1 MDRKPRIVALIVTV
15 IVLAVSVGL
24 LLSMS
29 LRYSSAAEA
38 TREWPP
44 VDSAELLFAN
54 EFVAAGEVAPVENPT
69 EATPVAESAPALEAH
84 DRTDAGPKGEIPPSV
99 VSSNRP
105 SAMTVKKQK
114 EDRQA
119 GNQKQ
124 EDAEAVRAK
133 ARKETSQ
140 AISKRVNFGGPA
152 AGGKG
157 ESAPESSGKG
167 GATDGIASASLG
179 GRSMERW
186 SKPSAKT
193 TGTITVR
200 VRVDRQ
206 GKVIRADYVSGTGAV
221 ASDVAARQS
230 CESAALKSQFSVS
243 LDGPAVQVG
252 TITYRFR

>member
-15 IVLAVSVGL
+15 LVMAVSVGV

-69 EATPVAESAPALEAH
+69 EATPVAESAPALDAH
-84 DRTDAGPKGEIPPSV
+84 DRTDAGPKADVPAPV
-99 VSSNRP
+99 VSSDRT
-105 SAMTVKKQK
+105 SHMTVKKAK
-114 EDRQA
+114 EETSA

-124 EDAEAVRAK
+124 ETLETARAK

-140 AISKRVNFGGPA
+140 AISKRVNFGGQA
-152 AGGKG
+152 AGGNG

-167 GATDGIASASLG
+167 GSTDGIASASLG

-186 SKPSAKT
+186 SKPSAKA

-206 GKVIRADYVSGTGAV
+206 GKVIRADYASGTGAV
-221 ASDVAARQS
+221 ASNVAARQS